1 MECLGVVAA
10 LKHFEV
16 YLAGR
21 KFVLMTDH
29 PALTGMSTSTNRN
42 RRLTRWALYLQD
54 FDFSMHDR
62 PGPKNGNADEL
73 SRQCWG
79 EEATTL
85 NKEQYSSPSKARN
98 RQEAAQN
105 LKNPSTPGV
114 AARTLEEGDV
124 ATRPQGIEEQ
134 NF

>member
-1 MECLGVVAA
+1 M
-10 LKHFEV
+10 
-16 YLAGR
+16 
-21 KFVLMTDH
+21 
-29 PALTGMSTSTNRN
+29 
-42 RRLTRWALYLQD
+42 
-54 FDFSMHDR
+54 
-62 PGPKNGNADEL
+62 
-73 SRQCWG
+73 
-79 EEATTL
+79 TTL

-105 LKNPSTPGV
+105 LKNLSTPGG